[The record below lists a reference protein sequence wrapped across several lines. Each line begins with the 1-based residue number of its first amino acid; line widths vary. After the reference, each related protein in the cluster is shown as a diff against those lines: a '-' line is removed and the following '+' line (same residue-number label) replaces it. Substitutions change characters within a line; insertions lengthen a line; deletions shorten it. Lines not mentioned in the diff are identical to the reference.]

1 MPHTARA
8 RGSAAGFAS
17 VVPTGGRSTDEPT
30 PTNGRAARRKS
41 NGIDLVDWIG
51 GLPSFGEKRLSGER
65 FPPSFRLGS
74 IKVSTQKPAEPAPQR
89 GRCPSREWLEEIR
102 LEQRWEPGSNILCA
116 PGDRQMV
123 ADERAVRRRSSHP
136 RRPRVMRRHPRGWRR
151 SVDRGTGE
159 LGIEPRKVEAPG
171 RRRCRE
177 KRKATRRAPPWRG
190 ARRPCAVRGPMRVRK
205 PSAREPGDLWSA
217 RRPRLR
223 AAAGRLRPHAADA
236 RTREV

>member
-1 MPHTARA
+1 MRV
-8 RGSAAGFAS
+8 GSGH
-17 VVPTGGRSTDEPT
+17 PQ
-30 PTNGRAARRKS
+30 
-41 NGIDLVDWIG
+41 
-51 GLPSFGEKRLSGER
+51 GLETRRLSGEESR
-65 FPPSFRLGS
+65 PSFRPRTL
-74 IKVSTQKPAEPAPQR
+74 KVGAQSGAEPGPLSAGHHHGECL
-89 GRCPSREWLEEIR
+89 GRDR
-102 LEQRWEPGSNILCA
+102 LEQRREPGSNILCA

-159 LGIEPRKVEAPG
+159 LGIEPRNVEAPG

-177 KRKATRRAPPWRG
+177 KRKATRHAPSWRG
-190 ARRPCAVRGPMRVRK
+190 ARRPCAVRDPMRVRK

-223 AAAGRLRPHAADA
+223 AAAGRLRPHAADE